1 MAQVEIIAANLKN
14 NIKNSVKRIIK
25 KVCAYARVSTD
36 SEEQLTSYS
45 SQINHYTNY
54 IKSNPDWEF
63 AGVYADEGISGTQ
76 VKKRTEFMRM
86 IDDALNGKI
95 DIIIAKSISRFARNT
110 LDTLKY
116 VRLLREHNVDV
127 YFEKENIHTLE
138 LDSEMFLTLYSA
150 FAQAES
156 ESTSQNVKMGMR
168 AKMKRGEM
176 NGIARIYGYVW
187 NKETKELEINEE
199 QAKIVRQVFDW
210 YINGKGT
217 QTIARLLN
225 EKGILTYTGKRW
237 TSSRIRNMIINEK
250 YVGDLISQKWYIEN
264 PISHR
269 AVQNFGEKE
278 KYYVKDHH
286 IPIITREV
294 WNKAQEIY
302 EKRSSK
308 VIPEGSKHPTNY
320 SKRYPF
326 SSKITCGFCGTT
338 YVRRH
343 GSKKKDGTIPYYWMC
358 YQRVYDKKDCK
369 DSRYIREDILERMFI
384 ELYNN
389 IVKNKHKTKELLLNT
404 IKGFINDN
412 DYQKSINEIEN
423 NKKVLQDK
431 LLKLVDMRLDNS
443 ITKEVYDLKEAEIK
457 TKLSNLDVELKELQ
471 KLNDDNKNISTKIKE
486 IEKIINVPC
495 TLTEFDEN
503 TFENFVEKI
512 VVGEVLQNGEKDPN
526 VIRFILKT
534 GSEFKIA
541 LTSQDV
547 KTQNVS
553 FGSQQ
558 RTYKTMVSAFRQ
570 RKN

>member
-14 NIKNSVKRIIK
+14 NIKNSAKRIIK
-25 KVCAYARVSTD
+25 RVCAYARVSTD

-54 IKSNPDWEF
+54 IKSNLDWEF

-199 QAKIVRQVFDW
+199 QAKIVRQVFNW

-217 QTIARLLN
+217 QMIARLLN

-286 IPIITREV
+286 IPVISRDV

-404 IKGFINDN
+404 IKNVINDN
-412 DYQKSINEIEN
+412 DYQKSINEIES
-423 NKKVLQDK
+423 NKKILQDK

-457 TKLSNLDVELKELQ
+457 TKLSNLDEELKELQ

-495 TLTEFDEN
+495 ALSEFDEN

-558 RTYKTMVSAFRQ
+558 RA
-570 RKN
+570 N

>member
-54 IKSNPDWEF
+54 IKSNSDWEF

-95 DIIIAKSISRFARNT
+95 DMIIAKSISRFARNT

-176 NGIARIYGYVW
+176 NGIARIYGYIW

-199 QAKIVRQVFDW
+199 QAKIVRQVFNW

-217 QTIARLLN
+217 QTISRLLN

-286 IPIITREV
+286 IPVISREV

-369 DSRYIREDILERMFI
+369 DSRYIREDILEKMFI

-404 IKGFINDN
+404 IKNVINDN

-423 NKKVLQDK
+423 NKKILQDK

-443 ITKEVYDLKEAEIK
+443 ITKEVYDLKETEIK
-457 TKLSNLDVELKELQ
+457 TKLSNLDEELKELQ

-534 GSEFKIA
+534 GSEFKIT
-541 LTSQDV
+541 LTPQDV

-558 RTYKTMVSAFRQ
+558 RTI
-570 RKN
+570 